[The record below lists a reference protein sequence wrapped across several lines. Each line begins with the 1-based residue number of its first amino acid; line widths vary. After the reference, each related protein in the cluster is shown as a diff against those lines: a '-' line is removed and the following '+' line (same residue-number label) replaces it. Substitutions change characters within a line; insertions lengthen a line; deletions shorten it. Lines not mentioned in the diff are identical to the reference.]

1 MEMGRVCNA
10 DVGQTLKAVYNDLFL
25 QLGFCKQKILEILEI
40 GISSEGAQ
48 HWHIRFLRS
57 LQD

>member
-25 QLGFCKQKILEILEI
+25 QLGFCKHKILEI
-40 GISSEGAQ
+40 GISGEGAQ